1 MGVYISGSL
10 PFVERGIRP
19 AVIMSYARI
28 VVAAAQAT
36 TFSIYIYTY
45 TYTCICL
52 KVCIRMCM
60 HTPINLQ
67 AGVHASVS
75 FAQDENEPTNVT
87 DGDASVASSDYNGAT
102 EMPTYPDWN
111 IFGEVAL
118 REGAQLDVDSE
129 LVRSISLARTLLVV
143 SRESRKR

>member
-1 MGVYISGSL
+1 
-10 PFVERGIRP
+10 
-19 AVIMSYARI
+19 
-28 VVAAAQAT
+28 
-36 TFSIYIYTY
+36 
-45 TYTCICL
+45 
-52 KVCIRMCM
+52 M

-75 FAQDENEPTNVT
+75 FAQDENEPTKVT

-143 SRESRKR
+143 SRESRKRLILSMIFRDHIRTSIGINSSHPQKIS